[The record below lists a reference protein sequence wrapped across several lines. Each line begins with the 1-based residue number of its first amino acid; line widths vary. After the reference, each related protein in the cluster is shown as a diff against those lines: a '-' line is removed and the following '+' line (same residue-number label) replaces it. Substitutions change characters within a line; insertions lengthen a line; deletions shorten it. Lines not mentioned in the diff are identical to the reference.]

1 MRLPYKIYSYKKT
14 WLWKSKILKFISYLQ
29 KIVFLIKTFFT
40 EEKNKIKSTTN
51 YLKLTIWSIIK
62 AIILVLFLFT
72 IEHYISKYWII
83 YFKVFPS
90 WLVELQKIIP
100 KPTYPEDR
108 DVIIELISVIA
119 SVTGVILALFYP
131 ILATIA
137 STAYAKV
144 HASIRNLLLQEK
156 NTQGF
161 LRNLTY
167 LTACSI
173 LVLLFMSFHILPGNL
188 ILCFLVFYSFITLF
202 GILKIGM
209 GVYNFF
215 EPSTLVGIVIPE
227 LIKSIDD
234 VTNESQNYNN
244 GEFQNFNYRI
254 TYEQIGNLSLI
265 TNLCVKDGELKESS
279 FKSIIRPTLLLL
291 NYYFSKKRKIPL
303 DSLWFPKIYNHQSYF
318 EVDSTDRELS
328 KNTNTFI
335 RANTK
340 QNHFWF
346 EENITS
352 NISNAIEIIVKN
364 GHINTFGQTIL
375 MFHPTFNSLSN
386 SIDLKTGKIILDRLL
401 QNIKLINQR
410 KDNEHI
416 IYSYDDWKYEIG
428 TIEAYSYAIL
438 KFQLGVF
445 DRIIEFDSS
454 KFNREYDKIN
464 WSDKNT
470 IYTTDYIPELY
481 FHLDRYHKHI
491 MNEIYVEGKIITP
504 DWYLKQAITAEY
516 LGVISRKLHDT
527 IEVFDSYLITV
538 ANDFYFEGNPLLSS
552 YIALIGLEG
561 IHKFNFRI
569 TSLKKVF
576 NDVDKLEICKK
587 EMLWSKPDFESIEK
601 LIKHYEIQCN
611 SIISKNI
618 NKLSTIRWT
627 NQYPDI
633 FGQSYSILSS
643 VLDECFLNNDLTR
656 FEQHFAP
663 FLESAINA
671 SMNLKETFKH
681 YSNPE
686 NISFQTL
693 IDVMQ
698 ISGYAYIYSII
709 YNESKYWQI
718 TTDGWNKI
726 FKKYENIIMVL
737 TSHYVFYKNNLHGVG
752 INYNEK
758 SQREKTYFNVVKKL
772 ELSID
777 DVDDIYVKYCFPDT
791 DRYMMLEDTTELFL
805 ENYVFTFIEAKEAT
819 QLLKR
824 RSIFDKIVRHFK

>member
-1 MRLPYKIYSYKKT
+1 MKLPYKIYSYKKT
-14 WLWKSKILKFISYLQ
+14 WLWKSKILRFISYLQ
-29 KIVFLIKTFFT
+29 KIVFIIKTFFT

-62 AIILVLFLFT
+62 AIILVSFIFT
-72 IEHYISKYWII
+72 IEHFVSKYWII

-188 ILCFLVFYSFITLF
+188 ILSFLVFYSFITLF

-244 GEFQNFNYRI
+244 GEFQNFNNRI

-364 GHINTFGQTIL
+364 GYINTFGQTIL
-375 MFHPTFNSLSN
+375 MFHPTFNSLSKAV
-386 SIDLKTGKIILDRLL
+386 DLKTGKIIFDMLL
-401 QNIKLINQR
+401 QNIKLISQR
-410 KDNEHI
+410 KDSEHI
-416 IYSYDDWKYEIG
+416 IYTYDDWKYEIG
-428 TIEAYSYAIL
+428 TVEAYSYAIL
-438 KFQLGVF
+438 KFQVGIF
-445 DRIIEFDSS
+445 DRIIEFDSA

-491 MNEIYVEGKIITP
+491 LNEIYVEGKVITP

-527 IEVFDSYLITV
+527 IEVFNSYLITV
-538 ANDFYFEGNPLLSS
+538 ANDFSFEGNPLLSS
-552 YIALIGLEG
+552 YITLIGLEG
-561 IHKFNFRI
+561 IHKFNYRI
-569 TSLKKVF
+569 NKLKNVF
-576 NDVDKLEICKK
+576 NDVDKLETCKE

-611 SIISKNI
+611 NIISINI
-618 NKLSTIRWT
+618 EKLSIIRWT
-627 NQYPDI
+627 NQYPDV
-633 FGQSYSILSS
+633 FGQSYSVLSS
-643 VLDECFLNNDLTR
+643 ALDESFLNNDLTR
-656 FEQHFAP
+656 FEQHFSP
-663 FLESAINA
+663 FLKSAINA

-698 ISGYAYIYSII
+698 ISGYAYIYSVI
-709 YNESKYWQI
+709 YNEPKYWSI
-718 TTDGWNKI
+718 VTDAWNKI
-726 FKKYENIIMVL
+726 FKVSENIIMVL

-777 DVDDIYVKYCFPDT
+777 DIDDIYVKYYFPDT